1 MAMIRRWCQS
11 RPERV
16 SARSSSGYE
25 RMSPRRWQQA
35 ARTMTEHF
43 TDDPN
48 IDKKDAALAA
58 QRFRMLEDIAREL
71 SAKDVS
77 FPTCFDAALKI
88 RNALRDPDVQ
98 VRKVAQMIGMEPL
111 VVVKLLR
118 MANSVAYNP
127 GGRTVTDVDAAV
139 MRIGLEATRTLA
151 ISIAMDQLLRS
162 KDLVCFGELPKALW
176 MHTLRT
182 AAAARVVA
190 GRLTRVNRE
199 EAMMAGLVHD
209 LGAFYMLYRAAQYEE
224 MRIRPDSVRHLIAQ
238 WHESIGESLMG
249 ALGLPEHII
258 QATREHDQP
267 HALDYGVRTLEEV
280 VYVANQ
286 LAGGM
291 AGWLSSGKATAEGYP
306 ALNDPELI
314 ALADEIEAEYQALMA
329 GLS

>member
-1 MAMIRRWCQS
+1 
-11 RPERV
+11 
-16 SARSSSGYE
+16 
-25 RMSPRRWQQA
+25 
-35 ARTMTEHF
+35 MTEHF

-48 IDKKDAALAA
+48 IDKKDEALTA

-71 SAKDVS
+71 SAKDIS

-98 VRKVAQMIGMEPL
+98 IREVVRMVGMEPL

-118 MANSVAYNP
+118 VANSVAYNP
-127 GGRTVTDVDAAV
+127 SGRAITDIDTAV

-162 KDLVCFGELPKALW
+162 KDLVCFGDLPKTLW
-176 MHTLRT
+176 MHTLRA

-190 GRLTRVNRE
+190 ARLTRVNRE

-224 MRIRPDSVRHLIAQ
+224 MRIRPDSVRHLITQ
-238 WHESIGESLMG
+238 WHESIGESLMS

-267 HALDYGVRTLEEV
+267 HALEHGLRNLEDV

-286 LAGGM
+286 LAGGL
-291 AGWLSSGKATAEGYP
+291 AGWLFNGAASEAGHP
-306 ALNDPELI
+306 LLDDPELS
-314 ALADEIEAEYQALMA
+314 ALADEIEREFQTLA
-329 GLS
+329 GVF